1 MKTFPRLNWK
11 KPDDIYV
18 DYLPLYIWRKDANV
32 KIARAVGRND

>member
-18 DYLPLYIWRKDANV
+18 DYLPLYIWRKDANA